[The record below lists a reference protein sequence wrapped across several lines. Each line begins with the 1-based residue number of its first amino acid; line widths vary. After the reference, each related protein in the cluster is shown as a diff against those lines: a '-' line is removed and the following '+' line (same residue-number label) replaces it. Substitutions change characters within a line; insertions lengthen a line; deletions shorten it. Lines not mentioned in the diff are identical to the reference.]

1 MRSKRIENIK
11 NFIYNNKIVTLDQIC
26 NEFKIS
32 KSTIRRDIQ
41 DLLLSDSR
49 FKKIYGGIKFDS
61 KNNPIPF
68 NERKI
73 TNIAEKILISKKASE
88 LVEDNDIIFIDFGTT
103 VLNIVDYLKD
113 IKNLTV
119 ITNNLEVIYKAIN
132 YNNMNVISLSGSLNR
147 KNLSLLGASSV
158 NILKTYNISKCF
170 MSTTGLSINNGVTD
184 LSSLEAEIK
193 SVAVQKSNM
202 VVLLADKSKFNCVSL
217 QTYCNLNEIDKL
229 ITDEY
234 PPEDISSYL
243 KKNNIEIILSK

>member
-147 KNLSLLGASSV
+147 KNLSLLGASSA

>member
-193 SVAVQKSNM
+193 SVAFQKSNM

>member
-73 TNIAEKILISKKASE
+73 KNIAEKILISKKASE

>member
-103 VLNIVDYLKD
+103 VLNIEDYLKE

-147 KNLSLLGASSV
+147 KNLSLLGASSA